1 MITRALLL
9 SSSRQPYR
17 RGGLKIGPRH
27 DPTRIAPGDIDA
39 AQMLAIVRDRAITLA
54 WEIVEEDGPARIE
67 KVSEAEREA
76 AASALDAALTAS
88 AATTASDEITLL
100 TAQLLDGGDEMKLQ
114 PPSGASGNAEGDA
127 SASGAPGASGG
138 APDRLPD
145 ASINPPGND
154 PSSAE
159 GSEQSRETADAS
171 APDRKVDAD
180 EGKQPEETSL
190 PPVAEPDNQDKGPS
204 AEPAATK
211 PAGQAKPR
219 KASQGK

>member
-27 DPTRIAPGDIDA
+27 DPTRIAEGDIEA
-39 AQMLAIVRDRAITLA
+39 AQMLAIVRDPAITLT
-54 WEIVEEDGPARIE
+54 WEIVEEDGPARVE
-67 KVSEAEREA
+67 KVSEADREA

-88 AATTASDEITLL
+88 AASTANDEITLL

-138 APDRLPD
+138 ASDD
-145 ASINPPGND
+145 KGASISPPGTD

-159 GSEQSRETADAS
+159 GSEQSREAADAT
-171 APDRKVDAD
+171 ATDRKAEAD
-180 EGKQPEETSL
+180 EGKQPEGTL
-190 PPVAEPDNQDKGPS
+190 PPPVAEPDNQDKGPS
-204 AEPAATK
+204 AEPAGRKRT
-211 PAGQAKPR
+211 GQAKPR